1 MNKTYIRTRDIFN
14 IKDKSIRKRYFD
26 YCYNKAL
33 KCGLICQVHINEKH
47 LPVLYLEGSKC
58 HFIKYYFVTM
68 FATANRMDGVKRL
81 ISIVKT

>member
-33 KCGLICQVHINEKH
+33 KCGLICQVHINEKTFSSA
-47 LPVLYLEGSKC
+47 VFRG
-58 HFIKYYFVTM
+58 
-68 FATANRMDGVKRL
+68 
-81 ISIVKT
+81 